1 MTYFFIV
8 EVQVRDKKTK
18 TENDGKTAELIMRDI
33 QEVCD
38 GMTFQNF

>member
-8 EVQVRDKKTK
+8 EVQVRDKKQ
-18 TENDGKTAELIMRDI
+18 TENDAKTAELIMRDI

-38 GMTFQNF
+38 GKTF